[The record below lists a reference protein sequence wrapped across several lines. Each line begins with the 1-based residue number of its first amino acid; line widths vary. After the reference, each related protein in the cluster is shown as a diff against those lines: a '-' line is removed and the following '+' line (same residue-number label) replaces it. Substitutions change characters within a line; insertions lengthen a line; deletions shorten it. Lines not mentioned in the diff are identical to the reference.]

1 MQSAVSPEGKWVIN
15 KVQSLAN
22 LGLLC
27 QVPHAYESL
36 LKHRLHGECSEVQ
49 PLLRVALGQLGTHPG
64 DCCLERRCWG
74 GA

>member
-36 LKHRLHGECSEVQ
+36 LKHRLHGGVF
-49 PLLRVALGQLGTHPG
+49 
-64 DCCLERRCWG
+64 
-74 GA
+74 